1 MKKFASLTLAVLL
14 ACALACPALAA
25 GAGALYPAEIVEST
39 EGGYSRLEKIYHLT
53 AADDPA
59 DIPTA
64 DFEREGYQYTL
75 LDLTRTDKAETD
87 TKYYSETVTFD
98 SSSKDMDTILPQL
111 AATCE
116 ADTEDG
122 YSGTLTLD
130 TANIKVEASGYSSS
144 SRTVSATRTYP
155 NLSDADLSLVPK
167 TTQESGRTLSLADV
181 QWQEAGGYYTATASY
196 TGTASTK
203 YATGY
208 TVTATY
214 TGEVSRTTNS
224 AATYV
229 ATFSGVPNGTRILPK
244 EEEADTGES
253 SGFPWVL
260 LIPAAAGVAG
270 LAYGGKFLYG
280 KYKMKKEWKEYNK

>member
-14 ACALACPALAA
+14 ACALDCPALAA

-181 QWQEAGGYYTATASY
+181 QWQEAGGYYRHRLLQVRHRLHGDGHLYRGGFQNHEQRGNLRRYVQRRSQWDPHPAERGRSGHRRKFRFPL
-196 TGTASTK
+196 GTADPRRRWRGWPCLRRK
-203 YATGY
+203 
-208 TVTATY
+208 
-214 TGEVSRTTNS
+214 
-224 AATYV
+224 
-229 ATFSGVPNGTRILPK
+229 
-244 EEEADTGES
+244 
-253 SGFPWVL
+253 
-260 LIPAAAGVAG
+260 IP
-270 LAYGGKFLYG
+270 LW
-280 KYKMKKEWKEYNK
+280 EI